1 MLIVLD
7 TNVLISSQLTRQGN
21 AAAILKYHRL
31 GIFDIAVSEAIFE
44 EYARVFQY
52 SHLQAGHKWSPEQ
65 ISKFFADL
73 RKVFI
78 FVEVD
83 ETPRISSDPHDDK
96 FFHCAKAS
104 EADYLVSGD
113 ERNVLSLPSYG
124 TTQIIR
130 PKDFVALIEPERYAA

>member
-31 GIFDIAVSEAIFE
+31 GIFDIAVSEQIFE
-44 EYARVFQY
+44 EYTRVFQY
-52 SHLQAGHKWSPEQ
+52 PHLQSRHQWSSEQ
-65 ISKFFADL
+65 VSKFFADL

-83 ETPRISSDPHDDK
+83 NESRISSDPHDDK
-96 FFHCAKAS
+96 FFHCAQA
-104 EADYLVSGD
+104 ADADFLVSGD
-113 ERNVLSLPSYG
+113 ERHVLSIQSYE
-124 TTQIIR
+124 TTQVIS
-130 PKDFVALIEPERYAA
+130 PKDFIALIEHEQSAA